1 MLAYAA
7 QNPRPAG
14 TTGSPRALMLVVAGH
29 AALIAAVLT
38 AKMELVT
45 GTPFDPTDIINIRT
59 PPPPP
64 PPPPEPQ
71 TKPQP
76 KPNEPLIQDSSI
88 DQTETIVDMGH
99 STSLELDKGPTIA
112 ELIKEIGP
120 GTTVTPDP
128 PKRDIVKTAALSR
141 TPDSALRPPYPN
153 DKLRLEEEATLKL
166 RLSIDVRGRVTA
178 VEPVGRADPSFLEA
192 ARRHIIR
199 AWRYKPATED
209 GVAVPST
216 MVINLSF
223 RLEEA

>member
-7 QNPRPAG
+7 RNPRPAG
-14 TTGSPRALMLVVAGH
+14 RAGSPKALLVVVAGH

-45 GTPFDPTDIINIRT
+45 VTPFDPTDIVNIRT

-64 PPPPEPQ
+64 PPPEPQ
-71 TKPQP
+71 TRPETRPQ
-76 KPNEPLIQDSSI
+76 EPLVQDSSI
-88 DQTETIVDMGH
+88 DHTETIVDMGQT
-99 STSLELDKGPTIA
+99 TSIQVDKGPTIG
-112 ELIKEIGP
+112 EILEKIGP
-120 GTTVTPDP
+120 GTAITPDP
-128 PKRDIVKTAALSR
+128 PKREIVKTAALAR

-166 RLSIDVRGRVTA
+166 RLSIDARGRVTA

-192 ARRHIIR
+192 ARRHIIK

>member
-7 QNPRPAG
+7 HNPRPAG
-14 TTGSPRALMLVVAGH
+14 RTGSPKALIIVVAGH
-29 AALIAAVLT
+29 ALVLAAVLT
-38 AKMELVT
+38 AKMDLVT
-45 GTPFDPTDIINIRT
+45 GTQFDPAELINIRT

-64 PPPPEPQ
+64 PPDPQ
-71 TKPQP
+71 TKPEP
-76 KPNEPLIQDSSI
+76 KPQDPLVQDSSI
-88 DQTETIVDMGH
+88 DQTETMVDMGQ
-99 STSLELDKGPTIA
+99 STFLELDKGPTIA
-112 ELIKEIGP
+112 ELIKEIGT
-120 GTTVTPDP
+120 GTTVAPDP
-128 PKRDIVKTAALSR
+128 PKREIVKTAALAR

-166 RLSIDVRGRVTA
+166 RLSIDARGRVTA

-192 ARRHIIR
+192 ARRHIIK

>member
-14 TTGSPRALMLVVAGH
+14 RAGSPKALMIVVAGH
-29 AALIAAVLT
+29 AVLIAAVLT

-64 PPPPEPQ
+64 PSPPEPQ
-71 TKPQP
+71 TRPEPSPQ
-76 KPNEPLIQDSSI
+76 EPLVQDSSI
-88 DQTETIVDMGH
+88 DQTQTIVDMGQA
-99 STSLELDKGPTIA
+99 TSLQVDRGPSVGELL
-112 ELIKEIGP
+112 EQIGP
-120 GTTVTPDP
+120 GTAITPDP
-128 PKRDIVKTAALSR
+128 PRREIVKTAALAR

-166 RLSIDVRGRVTA
+166 RLSIDARGRVTA
-178 VEPVGRADPSFLEA
+178 VDPVGRADPSFLEA

-199 AWRYKPATED
+199 SWRYKPATED
-209 GVAVPST
+209 GVAVPT
-216 MVINLSF
+216 TTVINLSF